1 MVLANVAPPRD
12 AATPFVA
19 HTIAQQPIS
28 LVGHPSRRRPRRLKD
43 LLAQEPLVLP
53 SAEPGIRAGF
63 DALVERLGVRPS
75 IVAEVDDMAMLRL
88 LARERVGLTVVP
100 TIVVKDEL
108 KTGRLSEIAKLPGL
122 VEAFYAITLSRRF
135 PNPLLRSLIAGRR
148 TDEKE
153 ERRGH

>member
-1 MVLANVAPPRD
+1 
-12 AATPFVA
+12 
-19 HTIAQQPIS
+19 
-28 LVGHPSRRRPRRLKD
+28 
-43 LLAQEPLVLP
+43 
-53 SAEPGIRAGF
+53 
-63 DALVERLGVRPS
+63 
-75 IVAEVDDMAMLRL
+75 MLRL